1 MEQTTGEVIVVS
13 FPVLSE
19 RVHYLTLLKDFL
31 KPGL

>member
-1 MEQTTGEVIVVS
+1 MEQTAGEVIVVS

-19 RVHYLTLLKDFL
+19 RVRYLTLLKDVL

>member
-1 MEQTTGEVIVVS
+1 MEQTTGEVNVVS

-19 RVHYLTLLKDFL
+19 RVTLLKDRL